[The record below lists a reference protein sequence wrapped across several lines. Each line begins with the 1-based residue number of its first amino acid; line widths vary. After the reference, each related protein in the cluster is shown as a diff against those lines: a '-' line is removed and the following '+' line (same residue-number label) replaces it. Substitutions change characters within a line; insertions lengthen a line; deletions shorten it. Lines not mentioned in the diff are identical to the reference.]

1 MSGRGKDDIIHGT
14 FTPKRNLVNDYLI
27 DRQVQKTQTF
37 TGIEGINTQDFALQE
52 GMGPIVDRSQEY
64 LGSSDRAIVTLR
76 NVLLEAISAVER
88 GEKAPGTDPA
98 THRDIRPYDGVV
110 PPGGNW
116 RESFADGLVCKW

>member
-1 MSGRGKDDIIHGT
+1 MSGRGKDDIIPGT
-14 FTPKRNLVNDYLI
+14 FTPKRTLANDYLI

-76 NVLLEAISAVER
+76 NVLLDAISAVER
-88 GEKAPGTDPA
+88 GEKAPGIDPA
-98 THRDIRPYDGVV
+98 THRDIRPYDGRRAA
-110 PPGGNW
+110 GQQL
-116 RESFADGLVCKW
+116 A